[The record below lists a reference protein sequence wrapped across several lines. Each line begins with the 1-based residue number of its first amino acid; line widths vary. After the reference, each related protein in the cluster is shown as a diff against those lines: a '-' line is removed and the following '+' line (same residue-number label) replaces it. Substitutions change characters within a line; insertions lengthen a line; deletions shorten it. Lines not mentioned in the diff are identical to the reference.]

1 MSVVE
6 RIAEDLAGEIRMG
19 KLEPGSK
26 LPSERELCDR
36 FETSRSSVREALK
49 VLGSRGML
57 EVQVGRGSFVSD
69 FTAPQTD
76 SPLLFW
82 ENNHETPLST
92 LLEVRFTIEPHIA
105 ALAARRISEQQLDQ
119 LRITL
124 SNLRTYIDTDRLGGR
139 VFADIAFHDCLVRA
153 TDNQLY
159 LSIYHSLEPML
170 FDIRRI
176 GLRSPKRSEEVFDM
190 HTKIYEAV
198 RDHDPDEA
206 AVTMRSHLF
215 AFVKYMGIEIDYE
228 SLDVL
233 SRYFAAY
240 EDPT

>member
-36 FETSRSSVREALK
+36 FEAGRSSVREALK

-82 ENNHETPLST
+82 ESNHETPLST

-105 ALAARRISEQQLDQ
+105 ALAARRIGEQQLEQ
-119 LRITL
+119 LRTTL
-124 SNLRTYIDTDRLGGR
+124 NNLRTCIGNDRLGGR

-159 LSIYHSLEPML
+159 LSIYHGLEPML

-198 RDHDPDEA
+198 RGHDPDAA
-206 AVTMRSHLF
+206 AVAMRSHLF
-215 AFVKYMGIEIDYE
+215 DFVKYIGVEIDYE